1 MGKPRKL
8 IWQLYPT
15 YLIIIVLSLL
25 GMGLYAVKILQE
37 VGRERLLADL
47 QAEAFLVQELVKERL
62 SGDKSAEL
70 DNEIKK
76 IGANIRSRIT
86 VVLPSGSVVA
96 DSHANPSRM
105 DSHAIRTE
113 IKQALA
119 GGIGTATRYS
129 FSLNTEIIYLA
140 MPVRVDDRVVG
151 VVRTAMPAAA
161 LSDLLLPFFFEF
173 SVAGI
178 IIAAIAALV
187 SLYVSRRMER
197 VIEQIQKGAAK
208 FAQGD
213 LQYRL
218 EIPRSE
224 ELGALA
230 GSMNEMAAQL
240 HRRLSTITQQRN
252 ELEAVLSAMVEAVLV
267 LDTRERIL
275 RVNHSAERLFRI
287 SADKI
292 RLRSVQEAIRNT
304 DLHRFV
310 TTTLSGEKLVEGD
323 IVIIGDP
330 DRILQAHGV
339 PLRDGENKIIGA
351 LIVLNDISRLR
362 AVETIRRDFV
372 ANVSHEL
379 KTPITSIKGFLETL
393 RDGALHDPENAQ
405 RFLNIV
411 IKHADRLSL
420 IIEDLLSLSRIERDA
435 EKGEIRLEQG
445 SLNEVFEAVEK
456 TCREKAQLK
465 NIKLEY
471 AIDQG
476 LVAEINPTLLEQA
489 IVNLIDN
496 AVKYSESESAVQV
509 EAHATADEIVIKVRD
524 HGSGIPRDHL
534 TRIFERFYRVDKAR
548 SRKVGGTGLGLA
560 IVRHIVLAH
569 RGRVN
574 VESSVGRGS
583 TFSIHLP
590 AWRLQPEAGE
600 TS

>member
-62 SGDKSAEL
+62 SVDRSAEL

-86 VVLPSGSVVA
+86 VILPPGNVVA
-96 DSHANPSRM
+96 DSHAKPSRM
-105 DSHAIRTE
+105 DSHAIRPE

-119 GGIGTATRYS
+119 GGIGRATRYS
-129 FSLNTEIIYLA
+129 FSLNAEIIYLA
-140 MPVRVDDRVVG
+140 LPVRDDGRVVG
-151 VVRTAMPAAA
+151 VVRTAMPAAT
-161 LSDLLLPFFFEF
+161 LSDLLQPFFFEF

-178 IIAAIAALV
+178 IIAGIAALV

-197 VIEQIQKGAAK
+197 VIEQMQKGAAK

-287 SADKI
+287 NADKI

-310 TTTLSGEKLVEGD
+310 TTTLSGDKLVEGD

-393 RDGALHDPENAQ
+393 RDGALQDPENAE

-435 EKGEIRLEQG
+435 EKGEITLEQG

-489 IVNLIDN
+489 VVNLIDN
-496 AVKYSESESAVQV
+496 AVKYSEPESAVQV
-509 EAHATADEIVIKVRD
+509 EAHATADEIVIEVRD
-524 HGSGIPRDHL
+524 HGCGIPRDHL

-569 RGRVN
+569 RGHIN
-574 VESSVGRGS
+574 VESSVGHGS

-590 AWRLQPEAGE
+590 AWRLQPRAGE